1 MKKKRRGCNGN
12 LYHGYATFHNEKQA
26 DSSIMQGKTPEQIMA
41 RFVVAMMEQE
51 KKDVIIE
58 PEMSRFEPLNGCD
71 TISIANTCIS
81 YQYLK
86 S

>member
-1 MKKKRRGCNGN
+1 MKKKRRGCNRN

-58 PEMSRFEPLNGCD
+58 MDDYDFVARYKDIEKFRRL
-71 TISIANTCIS
+71 AN
-81 YQYLK
+81 
-86 S
+86 